1 MARFYKIPRK
11 LLNPRMIHIY
21 DLVAL
26 VVMFYMALTLL
37 PIGKTL
43 DFSAGFGEKSASY
56 LALEQADA
64 QRIFDHSSVSA
75 SRLKD
80 LFESTTIQNG
90 GTVYPINEN
99 QYYFYQDGKQG
110 YTYYLITFG
119 TDEQE
124 KAQTSA
130 DEDLPRGLI
139 AGGIYIGV
147 ADDGRIY
154 CDNLDGIS
162 GWTNNYVDL
171 SGEADFEVITEL
183 LTQTDNITAQE
194 AAQFYTLV
202 QQNILIGY
210 HEDEVWFRSSSEGS
224 CTIYRGTSQGVE
236 KVYTI
241 SGSTPTNMMVAF
253 NKMLFYIQDGD
264 LYAYS
269 IEADDYIYFP
279 ISTNWADSLGD
290 LRQIAYV
297 KHHDGLI
304 RVYALCSIKSMY
316 ADFTGDAAETV
327 DGAHSMDGIDT
338 ANYSGIFTTRGENT
352 FTLWYQDIGQIV
364 WRHEEG

>member
-1 MARFYKIPRK
+1 MAKFYKIPRK

-26 VVMFYMALTLL
+26 AVMLYMALTLL
-37 PIGKTL
+37 PIGQTL
-43 DFSAGFGEKSASY
+43 DLSAGFGEKSASY
-56 LALEQADA
+56 LALEQEEA
-64 QRIFDHSSVSA
+64 QRAFDHSSVSA
-75 SRLKD
+75 KYLKY
-80 LFESTTIQNG
+80 LFETTTIQNG
-90 GTVYPINEN
+90 GTVYLRDEN

-110 YTYYLITFG
+110 YTYYPITFG
-119 TDEQE
+119 TDKQE
-124 KAQTSA
+124 KARTSA

-139 AGGIYIGV
+139 TGRHYIGI

-154 CDNLDGIS
+154 YDNLDGIS
-162 GWTNNYVDL
+162 GWTNNYVDI
-171 SGEADFEVITEL
+171 SGEADFEAITEL
-183 LTQTDNITAQE
+183 LIQSSSISAQE
-194 AAQFYTLV
+194 AAQFFTLV

-210 HEDEVWFRSSSEGS
+210 YEDAVWFRSVNEES
-224 CTIYRGTSQGVE
+224 CTIYRGTSHGVE
-236 KVYTI
+236 EVYTI

-316 ADFTGDAAETV
+316 ADFTGATAETV

-338 ANYSGIFTTRGENT
+338 ANFSGIFTTRENNN